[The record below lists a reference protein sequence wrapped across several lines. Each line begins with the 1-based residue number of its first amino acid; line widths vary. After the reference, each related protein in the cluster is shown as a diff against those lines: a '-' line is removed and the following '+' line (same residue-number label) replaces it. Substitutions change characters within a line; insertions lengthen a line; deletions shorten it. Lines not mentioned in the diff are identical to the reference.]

1 MAKESKASF
10 YGKVSIGSDKVLGMG
25 TWTWSGFTR
34 DTVEDIEFDQ
44 GIATYEMDVLRPGT
58 ISFDGNYKK
67 DDTTGQDILRSY
79 HINEV
84 EMTDIRFYVDSIS
97 YYTPNSTTG
106 EGGGLLAEEEVASA
120 IITSVDPIAFTL
132 GSVGKIGFTVQL
144 TGHMRLI

>member
-1 MAKESKASF
+1 MANDSKPSYF
-10 YGKVSIGSDKVLGMG
+10 GKVTIGSNKVLGMG

-34 DTVEDIEFDQ
+34 DTVEDIEF
-44 GIATYEMDVLRPGT
+44 GIGVATYEMDVLRPGT

-67 DDTTGQDILRSY
+67 DDTQGQDILRSY

-84 EMTDIRFYVDSIS
+84 EITDIRFYVDSVS

-106 EGGGLLAEEEVASA
+106 AGGGLLAGEKVASA
-120 IITSVDPIAFTL
+120 IITSVDPVAFSQ
-132 GSVGKIGFTVQL
+132 GSIGKIGFSVQL

>member
-1 MAKESKASF
+1 MANPSKASF
-10 YGKVSIGSDKVLGMG
+10 KGKVTLGDNKVLGMG

-34 DTVEDIEFDQ
+34 DTVEDIEFGQ
-44 GIATYEMDVLRPGT
+44 GIATYFRDVLRPGT
-58 ISFDGNYKK
+58 ISFDGNYKI
-67 DDTTGQDILRSY
+67 DDTQGQDLLRSY

-84 EMTDIRFYVDSIS
+84 DVSDIRFYVDSVS

-106 EGGGLLAEEEVASA
+106 AGGGLLEGEEVAVA
-120 IITSVDPIAFTL
+120 LITSVDPIAFTL

>member
-10 YGKVSIGSDKVLGMG
+10 FGKVTIGDVSVLGMG

-34 DTVEDIEFDQ
+34 DTVEDIEFGI

-67 DDTTGQDILRSY
+67 DDTTGQDELRSY

-84 EMTDIRFYVDSIS
+84 EMTDIRFYVDSVS
-97 YYTPNSTTG
+97 YYTPNSTTAA
-106 EGGGLLAEEEVASA
+106 GGGLLEGEEVASV
-120 IITSVDPIAFTL
+120 IITSVDPIAFSL
-132 GSVGKIGFTVQL
+132 GSVGKIGFSVQL